1 MFNEIQFTSVFNDSI
16 LTKIK
21 VGYQYQSV
29 ITKALDFDDQK
40 FISQTR
46 VINGQLNQMTVSEVA
61 ASDIPSALL
70 NHIAL
75 VNAGLGNKTQPL
87 ATQPLSTFD
96 ANLALNDASNAKS
109 LNTPFTHTML
119 AANIGYDAPKKSP
132 RQRRS
137 LSSLALAAGFG
148 LLLCNY
154 IMIFY
159 AA

>member
-29 ITKALDFDDQK
+29 ITKALDFENQK

-46 VINGQLNQMTVSEVA
+46 LINSQLNQMIVSEVA
-61 ASDIPSALL
+61 ASDIPSALF

-96 ANLALNDASNAKS
+96 ANLVLTDESNAKS
-109 LNTPFTHTML
+109 LNIPFTHTML

-137 LSSLALAAGFG
+137 LSSLSLAAVFG